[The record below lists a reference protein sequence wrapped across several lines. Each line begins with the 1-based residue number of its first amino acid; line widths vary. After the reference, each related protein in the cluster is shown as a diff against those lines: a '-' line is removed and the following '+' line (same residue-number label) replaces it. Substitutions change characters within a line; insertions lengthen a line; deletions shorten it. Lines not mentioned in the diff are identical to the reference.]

1 MTKKAF
7 SHSMNCVNNLLWEGA
22 IRMSQI
28 VINGG
33 KRLEGEITVQ
43 GAKNSVL
50 PVLAATVL
58 CMGECAVHNCPEI
71 SDVETSVKILARLG
85 CKVLRDGNTVLV
97 DSSEIAG
104 YEIPEALMREMRSS
118 VVFLGAVIGRTGK
131 AVISSPGGCELG
143 PRPIDLHLSSLR
155 KMGVEIKEEHG
166 FLYCNAPNGI
176 KGTEI
181 TLGFPSVGA
190 TENIILTAATAEG
203 TTVIHNAA
211 REPEISDLADFL
223 NSAGARICGCGS
235 DTIYIKGVKRLG
247 GTEHSI
253 IPDRI
258 AAATYMACTAVT
270 GGEIKINGIMP
281 SHMVAM
287 LSVFRESGSEID
299 VSGKSLILKCNKRL
313 LRVPTVRSLT
323 YPGFPT
329 DAGPIIIAMLCVAQG
344 TSVFVENIFENRF
357 RYVDELKRLG
367 AKIKTE
373 GRIAVIEGCN
383 TLSGAGCKCTDLRG
397 GAALVVAALAAKGTT
412 VIDEIFH
419 IERGYEDIVGN
430 LKRLNADIEGM
441 IV

>member
-1 MTKKAF
+1 
-7 SHSMNCVNNLLWEGA
+7 
-22 IRMSQI
+22 MSEI
-28 VINGG
+28 IINGG
-33 KRLEGEITVQ
+33 RRLDGEITVQ

-58 CMGECAVHNCPEI
+58 CQGECAVHNCPDL

-85 CKVLRDGNTVLV
+85 CKVLKDSNTVLV
-97 DSSEIAG
+97 DSRDICG
-104 YEIPEALMREMRSS
+104 YEIPEELMREMRSS
-118 VVFLGAVIGRTGK
+118 VVFLGAVIGRTGR

-143 PRPIDLHLSSLR
+143 PRPIDLHLSALR
-155 KMGVEIKEEHG
+155 KMGVEIREEHG
-166 FLYCNAPNGI
+166 FLYCDAPNGI

-181 TLGFPSVGA
+181 ALSFPSVGA
-190 TENIILTAATAEG
+190 TENIILAAATAEG

-211 REPEISDLADFL
+211 REPEISDLGDFL

-247 GTEHSI
+247 GTEHAI

-258 AAATYMACTAVT
+258 AAVTYMACAAVT
-270 GGEIKINGIMP
+270 GGRIKIDGIMP

-287 LSVFRESGSEID
+287 LNVFRESGCNIE
-299 VSGKSLILKCNKRL
+299 VSGKSLVLSCNKRL
-313 LRVPTVRSLT
+313 QRIPTVRSLT

-329 DAGPIIIAMLCVAQG
+329 DAGPIIISMLCSADG

-373 GRIAVIEGCN
+373 GRVAVIEG
-383 TLSGAGCKCTDLRG
+383 TTSLSGAGCKCTDLRG
-397 GAALVVAALAAKGTT
+397 GAALVVSGLVANGTT
-412 VIDEIFH
+412 VIGEIKH
-419 IERGYEDIVGN
+419 IERGYDNIVGN
-430 LKRLNADIEGM
+430 LKRLNADIRYEE
-441 IV
+441 